1 MVLIFFNQFIQ
12 IRLYD
17 EESDFLVIGE
27 KKGQDF
33 NNMIDINVKLILT
46 ETSIICQGLDKLSAI
61 IFKKLKR
68 FIFLRINKF

>member
-46 ETSIICQGLDKLSAI
+46 ETSIICQGLDTLSAI